1 MSENEEVVTTKTI
14 VKSGGCLCLNMTKE
28 IRMLGL
34 NQGDKVLITLE
45 RLE

>member
-1 MSENEEVVTTKTI
+1 MSENEEIVTTKTI

-28 IRMLGL
+28 IKMLGL

-45 RLE
+45 RMD